1 MFLAYQQGMK
11 TFLVGVAISFAA
23 WGLQAQTNS
32 PHYKP
37 NAADMRIVD
46 GKMYNR
52 VLNTNWTTL
61 PSAGVTLEVAEIIPD
76 GVILQTHKDNQPGEK
91 LLVKH
96 CPDEKNLAKG
106 TMLTTSFRAMPVEA
120 LKYNGGT
127 LSAYDC
133 GLANTKEN
141 RKTLKTGPVKSA
153 Q

>member
-1 MFLAYQQGMK
+1 MK
-11 TFLVGVAISFAA
+11 TFLIGLAIACAA

-32 PHYKP
+32 SPYKP

-61 PSAGVTLEVAEIIPD
+61 PPTGATLEVLEVTAD
-76 GVILQTHKDNQPGEK
+76 GVILQSRKDGRAGEK

-96 CPDEKNLAKG
+96 HPDEKSLTKG
-106 TMLTTSFRAMPVEA
+106 TVLTKPFRAMPVEGV
-120 LKYNGGT
+120 KQGG
-127 LSAYDC
+127 SVVAAYDC

-141 RKTLKTGPVKSA
+141 RKTLKTGPVKAA